1 MVCEKGTETVRT
13 IAVPP
18 PLYASTPTPLSGVFL
33 RLGVVLGV
41 GFGCSFL
48 CRKKTKRDKNVGL
61 GVVLGVVLGIV
72 LCGLPGGVMHVK
84 CAFFC
89 VFGVCGGG

>member
-1 MVCEKGTETVRT
+1 
-13 IAVPP
+13 

-48 CRKKTKRDKNVGL
+48 CRKKTKRDKKVGL

-72 LCGLPGGVMHVK
+72 LCGLLGGVMHVEYAFLVCFWCLWGGVIQCFLLGN
-84 CAFFC
+84 CA
-89 VFGVCGGG
+89 